1 MAGQDRYYTRGSQMS
16 RVLSIEDLQFDG
28 DYLVVEALV
37 EDAVVVRPQTYL
49 DPEEWGPALCRGS
62 FELHDEDLIPATDA
76 ELRNL
81 LSERI
86 DDWAP
91 LDTSDWGD

>member
-1 MAGQDRYYTRGSQMS
+1 VS
-16 RVLSIEDLQFDG
+16 RVLSIEDLRFED
-28 DYLVVEALV
+28 DTLVVTAV
-37 EDAVVVRPQTYL
+37 VDDAVVVIPATY
-49 DPEEWGPALCRGS
+49 DYPEEWGPALCRGS

-91 LDTSDWGD
+91 LDTSDWDD

>member
-1 MAGQDRYYTRGSQMS
+1 MS
-16 RVLSIEDLQFDG
+16 RVLSIEDLRFED
-28 DYLVVEALV
+28 DTLVVTAV
-37 EDAVVVRPQTYL
+37 VDDAVVVCPASY
-49 DPEEWGPALCRGS
+49 DYPDEWGPALCRGS

-76 ELRNL
+76 ELRDL